1 LALRRF
7 HPLGLGT
14 FHPLA
19 LPRFIPPE
27 LRHITSMPRASLF
40 VVATPL
46 GNLGDLSHRAE
57 ETLRTVPV
65 VAAEDTR
72 RVRGLLSHLDA
83 HPLVLSFHAHSPE
96 KRQERL
102 LEILAEG
109 RDVALVTDAG
119 TPGVSDPGETLVAA
133 VRAAG
138 FPVVPVPGPSAVNTA
153 LSASGLSADRYLFLG
168 FLPRKGRERERLLGI
183 VAGSEWTV
191 VLYEAPGRLAGLLAD
206 LAAVAGGSREAVVCR
221 ELTKLYEEFRPG
233 TLAELAAYYEE
244 VPPRGEITVVIA
256 ARPEAEG
263 PPPPADTAERAA
275 QLLASG
281 LSRKAVVQRLVADT
295 GVARNE
301 AYRIVTSL
309 P

>member
-1 LALRRF
+1 M
-7 HPLGLGT
+7 
-14 FHPLA
+14 
-19 LPRFIPPE
+19 PPA
-27 LRHITSMPRASLF
+27 TLF
-40 VVATPL
+40 VIATPI

-96 KRQERL
+96 KRRELL
-102 LEILAEG
+102 LEILGEG

-133 VRAAG
+133 VRDAG
-138 FPVVPVPGPSAVNTA
+138 FGVVPIPGPSAVSTA
-153 LSASGLSADRYLFLG
+153 LSAAGLSADRYLFLG
-168 FLPRKGRERERLLGI
+168 FLPRKGRERDRLLKM
-183 VAGSEWTV
+183 VAECEWTV
-191 VLYEAPGRLAGLLAD
+191 VLYEAPPRLAELLAD
-206 LAAVAGGSREAVVCR
+206 LAEVAGPSRDAVVCR
-221 ELTKLYEEFRPG
+221 ELTKMYEEFRSG
-233 TLAELAAYYEE
+233 TLAQLAAYYEE
-244 VPPRGEITVVIA
+244 SPPRGEITVVIA
-256 ARPEAEG
+256 GRPEG
-263 PPPPADTAERAA
+263 VPAAPAIDPSIRAA
-275 QLLASG
+275 ELLASG
-281 LSRKAVVQRLVADT
+281 LSRKDAVQQLVADT

>member
-1 LALRRF
+1 
-7 HPLGLGT
+7 
-14 FHPLA
+14 
-19 LPRFIPPE
+19 
-27 LRHITSMPRASLF
+27 MPATLF

-57 ETLRTVPV
+57 ATLRTVPV

-72 RVRGLLSHLDA
+72 RIRGLLAHLDA

-96 KRQERL
+96 RRQERL

-138 FPVVPVPGPSAVNTA
+138 FPVVPVPGPSAVSTA
-153 LSASGLSADRYLFLG
+153 LSASGFSADRYLFLG
-168 FLPRKGRERERLLGI
+168 FLPRKGRERDRLLGV
-183 VAGSEWTV
+183 VAEAEWTV
-191 VLYEAPGRLAGLLAD
+191 VLYEAPGRLAELLRD
-206 LAAVAGGSREAVVCR
+206 LAGIAGGDRQAVVCR

-233 TLAELAAYYEE
+233 TLAELASYYDE
-244 VPPRGEITVVIA
+244 VPPRGEITLVVEG
-256 ARPEAEG
+256 RPERDA
-263 PPPPADTAERAA
+263 PPAPLDAATRAA
-275 QLLASG
+275 ELLATG

>member
-1 LALRRF
+1 
-7 HPLGLGT
+7 
-14 FHPLA
+14 
-19 LPRFIPPE
+19 
-27 LRHITSMPRASLF
+27 MPAATLY

-57 ETLRTVPV
+57 ETLRMAPV

-72 RVRGLLSHLDA
+72 RVRGLLSHLGA

-96 KRQERL
+96 KRQALL
-102 LEILAEG
+102 LEILSDG

-138 FPVVPVPGPSAVNTA
+138 FPVVPIPGPSAVSTA
-153 LSASGLSADRYLFLG
+153 LSAAGLPADRYLFLG
-168 FLPRKGRERERLLGI
+168 FLPRKGRERERLLRL
-183 VAGSEWTV
+183 AAAAEWTV
-191 VLYEAPGRLAGLLAD
+191 VLYEAPGRLAELLED
-206 LAAVAGGSREAVVCR
+206 LAAAAGATREAVVCR
-221 ELTKLYEEFRPG
+221 ELTKLYEEFRHG
-233 TLAELAAYYEE
+233 TLAELASYYEA
-244 VPPRGEITVVIA
+244 VPPRGEITLVLA
-256 ARPEAEG
+256 GRPEAEVL
-263 PPPPADTAERAA
+263 PAPADTAARAA
-275 QLLASG
+275 ELLASG